1 MAWMSNE
8 QYEYVQDCKDKKVTA
23 RSARHARTHNGK
35 GGSVKFPSDYM
46 SAKELKSMNS
56 ECKTYRMNEPMTW
69 DEFKAMPDDLK
80 ISYVKGLRE
89 KFRVPACEIAMMMG
103 VNPPTFN
110 KYLRC
115 LGIAEG
121 RGSSGN
127 GRGWDR
133 EGFEVWRSG
142 FISETLVNENCKNTV
157 EATVETVEADVSVS
171 EDVEESSKINE
182 EKSIEDPV
190 CYTGHRMP
198 VIPKSGTF
206 QFMNN
211 YADDALD
218 TIRCLLS
225 NTRVNLT
232 ISWEC
237 VFDE

>member
-1 MAWMSNE
+1 MAWMSDE
-8 QYEYVQDCKDKKVTA
+8 QYEYVSDCRDKKVTA

-56 ECKTYRMNEPMTW
+56 ECKTYRMNEPITW
-69 DEFKAMPDDLK
+69 DEFKSMPDDLK
-80 ISYVKGLRE
+80 IAYVKNLRE
-89 KFRVPACEIAMMMG
+89 KFGAPACEIAVMMG
-103 VNPPTFN
+103 VHPATLNS
-110 KYLRC
+110 YLRC

-121 RGSSGN
+121 KSA
-127 GRGWDR
+127 GRSRQKWDK
-133 EGFEVWRSG
+133 EGFNAWRTGS
-142 FISETLVNENCKNTV
+142 ISETLIEDDSDSTV

-190 CYTGHRMP
+190 CYTGHYMP
-198 VIPKSGTF
+198 VIPKSGTL

-211 YADDALD
+211 YSDEALD

-225 NTRVNLT
+225 NTKVNLT

-237 VFDE
+237 IFDE